1 MKPDQHS
8 QVAQPSQFSSSSADS
23 GVFEYEGSDL
33 EAMDSA
39 KNYPNWILEE
49 FAPFLKGSVADVGA
63 GSGNFSTYLLRAKID
78 RLHAFEPSASMHR
91 VLKDRFRDEKRF
103 ESVNSYLEEAVDRYA
118 SSFDAVVYN
127 NVMEHVQDD
136 LAELQAVHKVLK
148 PGGYVLIYV
157 PAMTWLY
164 SEFDRS
170 LGHFRRYDKRS
181 GRTVLE
187 NAGFSVKVAKYADIL
202 GILPWL
208 LFMKLMKCKLSKGN
222 VGLYDRV
229 GIPLTR
235 FLESIVEPPVG
246 KNILLVG
253 RKH

>member
-1 MKPDQHS
+1 MKLDQDT
-8 QVAQPSQFSSSSADS
+8 QPANLSQFSSSAASAE
-23 GVFEYEGSDL
+23 VFDYEGSDL

-39 KNYPNWILEE
+39 ENYPNWILSE
-49 FAPFLKGSVADVGA
+49 FVPYLKGNVADVGA
-63 GSGNFSTYLLRAKID
+63 GSGNFSTYLMKAQID
-78 RLHAFEPSASMHR
+78 TLHAFEPSASMHR
-91 VLKDRFRDEKRF
+91 VLADRFRKEERF
-103 ESVNSYLEEAVDRYA
+103 ESVNSYLAETVDRFA
-118 SSFDAVVYN
+118 ASFDAVVYN
-127 NVMEHVQDD
+127 NVMEHVEDD
-136 LAELQAVHKVLK
+136 LAELKAVHKVLK

-181 GRTVLE
+181 GCTVLK
-187 NAGFSVKVAKYADIL
+187 NAGFSVEVAKYTDVL

-208 LFMKLMKCKLSKGN
+208 LFMRLMKCKLSKGK

-235 FLESIVEPPVG
+235 WLESIVEPPVG

-253 RKH
+253 RKQ